1 MRWSPNACRP
11 PSATRRSLRPAPP
24 ASRSELEP
32 VERWS
37 AAATSI
43 DPPKT
48 WLLLGDKRGD
58 NAQVEAIA
66 QVLGWPCE
74 RRFLQMREP
83 WTVAKPKVEASL
95 HHIDLDRSDP
105 LAPPWPDLV
114 LTIGRR
120 PSMAAL
126 WVGERAGGRAR
137 LVLVGKPSGMAERFD
152 LVITSAENQ
161 MPPLANLLPIS
172 LPLMRVD
179 MAAIEAAGRAW
190 EARLGTLPRPL
201 IGFLIGGPTGPFV
214 YDASV
219 VRRLLARAAEVAAA
233 GGTPYLTTS
242 RRTPPAVVA
251 ALAEGLPAGARLH
264 RWQPDAED
272 NPYLGLLGRA
282 DGFVVTGDSISML
295 VEVVRL
301 RRPLAIFELPT
312 SAAGGLDRLRRAF
325 ARMVFEPAAR
335 VPADS
340 WRRRLALA
348 LYDLGLIG
356 YTRDFEAFHAMLF
369 QHGLAVPAG
378 QPLAPPSGEVPD
390 DLGRVV
396 GRIRSL
402 MGAAQAERSTVSA
415 TP

>member
-1 MRWSPNACRP
+1 
-11 PSATRRSLRPAPP
+11 
-24 ASRSELEP
+24 
-32 VERWS
+32 
-37 AAATSI
+37 
-43 DPPKT
+43 
-48 WLLLGDKRGD
+48 
-58 NAQVEAIA
+58 
-66 QVLGWPCE
+66 
-74 RRFLQMREP
+74 MREP
-83 WTVAKPKVEASL
+83 WTVAKPRVEVSL

-105 LAPPWPDLV
+105 LAPPWPDLL

-126 WVGERAGGRAR
+126 WVGEQARGRTR
-137 LVLVGKPSGMAERFD
+137 LVLVGKPSGLAERFD

-179 MAAIEAAGRAW
+179 VAAIEAAARAW
-190 EARLGTLPRPL
+190 AARLGALPRPL
-201 IGFLIGGPTGPFV
+201 VGFLIGGPTGPFV
-214 YDASV
+214 YDAGV
-219 VRRLLARAAEVAAA
+219 VRRLVERAVAVAAA

-251 ALAEGLPAGARLH
+251 ALADGLPAGARLF
-264 RWQPDAED
+264 RWQPDTGD
-272 NPYLGLLGRA
+272 NPYHGLLGLA
-282 DGFVVTGDSISML
+282 DGFVVTGDSISMM

-312 SAAGGLDRLRRAF
+312 SAAGSLDRLRRSF
-325 ARMVFEPAAR
+325 ARLVFEPAAR
-335 VPADS
+335 APVGS
-340 WRRRLALA
+340 WPRRLALA

-369 QHGLAVPAG
+369 ERGLAVPAG
-378 QPLAPPSGEVPD
+378 RTLAAPSGEVPD

-396 GRIRSL
+396 ARIRGLS
-402 MGAAQAERSTVSA
+402 GAAQAERSIASA

>member
-1 MRWSPNACRP
+1 M
-11 PSATRRSLRPAPP
+11 
-24 ASRSELEP
+24 
-32 VERWS
+32 
-37 AAATSI
+37 
-43 DPPKT
+43 DPPRT

-66 QVLGWPCE
+66 QALGWPCE
-74 RRFLQMREP
+74 RKFLQMREP
-83 WTVAKPKVEASL
+83 WTVAKPRVKASL
-95 HHIDLDRSDP
+95 HHIDLDRSEP

-126 WVGERAGGRAR
+126 WVADQARGCTR

-161 MPPLANLLPIS
+161 MPPLTNLLPIS

-179 MAAIEAAGRAW
+179 VAAIEAAARAW
-190 EARLGTLPRPL
+190 AARLGDLPRPL
-201 IGFLIGGPTGPFV
+201 VGFLIGGPTGPFV
-214 YDASV
+214 YGAGV
-219 VRRLLARAAEVAAA
+219 VRRLVERAVAVAGA

-251 ALAEGLPAGARLH
+251 ALADQLPAGARLF

-272 NPYLGLLGRA
+272 NPYLGLLGLA
-282 DGFVVTGDSISML
+282 DGFVVTGDSISMM

-312 SAAGGLDRLRRAF
+312 SAAGSLDRLRRSF
-325 ARMVFEPAAR
+325 ARLVFEPAAR
-335 VPADS
+335 APAGS
-340 WRRRLALA
+340 WPRRLALA

-369 QHGLAVPAG
+369 ERGLAVPAG
-378 QPLAPPSGEVPD
+378 RPLTAPSGEVPD

-396 GRIRSL
+396 ARIKAL
-402 MGAAQAERSTVSA
+402 AGVAQAERSTASA

>member
-1 MRWSPNACRP
+1 M
-11 PSATRRSLRPAPP
+11 
-24 ASRSELEP
+24 
-32 VERWS
+32 
-37 AAATSI
+37 
-43 DPPKT
+43 DQPKT

-66 QVLGWPCE
+66 QALGWRCE
-74 RRFLQMREP
+74 RKFLEMREP
-83 WTVAKPKVEASL
+83 WRVAKPKVEVSL

-126 WVGERAGGRAR
+126 WIGGQSAGRTR

-161 MPPLANLLPIS
+161 MPPLANLLSIS

-179 MAAIEAAGRAW
+179 TAAIAAAGEAW
-190 EARLGTLPRPL
+190 AERLGPLPRPL
-201 IGFLIGGPTGPFV
+201 VGFLIGGPTGPFV
-214 YDASV
+214 YNATA
-219 VRRLLARAAEVAAA
+219 VRRLLEGAAEVAAK

-251 ALAEGLPAGARLH
+251 ALAERLPPGAKLF
-264 RWQPDAED
+264 RWQPEATD

-301 RRPLAIFELPT
+301 RRPLGIFQLPT
-312 SAAGGLDRLRRAF
+312 SAAGSLDRLRRSF
-325 ARMVFEPAAR
+325 ARVVFEPAAR
-335 VPADS
+335 APAGD
-340 WRRRLALA
+340 WRRRFALA
-348 LYDLGLIG
+348 LYETGVIG

-369 QHGLAVPAG
+369 ERGLAVPAG
-378 QPLAPPSGEVPD
+378 QPLTPPSGEVPD
-390 DLGRVV
+390 DLGGVV
-396 GRIRSL
+396 ARIRSL
-402 MGAAQAERSTVSA
+402 MGVAQAERSMVSA

>member
-1 MRWSPNACRP
+1 M
-11 PSATRRSLRPAPP
+11 
-24 ASRSELEP
+24 
-32 VERWS
+32 
-37 AAATSI
+37 
-43 DPPKT
+43 DPPRT

-83 WTVAKPKVEASL
+83 WTVAKPKVETSL

-105 LAPPWPDLV
+105 LTPPWPDLV

-126 WVGERAGGRAR
+126 WVNQQAGGQTR
-137 LVLVGKPSGMAERFD
+137 LVLVGKPSGKAERFD

-161 MPPLANLLPIS
+161 MPPLDNLLPIT

-179 MAAIEAAGRAW
+179 MAAIEAAARAW
-190 EARLGTLPRPL
+190 EPQLGPLPRPL
-201 IGFLIGGPTGPFV
+201 IGFLIGGPTGPFI
-214 YDASV
+214 YDQGV
-219 VRRLLARAAEVAAA
+219 VRRLLDHAVGIAAA

-242 RRTPPAVVA
+242 RRTPPAVEA
-251 ALAEGLPAGARLH
+251 ALAEGLPAAGRLF
-264 RWQPDAED
+264 RWHEDAAD
-272 NPYLGLLGRA
+272 NPYLGLLGLA

-301 RRPLAIFELPT
+301 HRPLAIFELPT
-312 SAAGGLDRLRRAF
+312 SAAGSLDRLRRSLASL
-325 ARMVFEPAAR
+325 VFGSAAKA
-335 VPADS
+335 PADS

-356 YTRDFEAFHAMLF
+356 YTRDFEAFHTMLF
-369 QHGLAVPAG
+369 EHGLAVPAG
-378 QPLAPPSGEVPD
+378 KPLAPPSGEVPD

-396 GRIRSL
+396 ARIRAL
-402 MGAAQAERSTVSA
+402 VGAAQAERSTASA

>member
-1 MRWSPNACRP
+1 M
-11 PSATRRSLRPAPP
+11 
-24 ASRSELEP
+24 
-32 VERWS
+32 
-37 AAATSI
+37 
-43 DPPKT
+43 DPPRT

-74 RRFLQMREP
+74 RRFLAMREP

-105 LAPPWPDLV
+105 LTPPWPDLV

-126 WVGERAGGRAR
+126 WVGEQAGGRTR

-179 MAAIEAAGRAW
+179 TVAIQAAADAW
-190 EARLGTLPRPL
+190 APRLDTLPRPL

-214 YDASV
+214 YDRSA
-219 VRRLLARAAEVAAA
+219 VRRVLELAGGVAAM

-242 RRTPPAVVA
+242 RRTPGAVVA
-251 ALAEGLPAGARLH
+251 ALAEHLPAGARLF
-264 RWQPDAED
+264 RWRPDAED

-282 DGFVVTGDSISML
+282 DGFVVTGDSISMM
-295 VEVVRL
+295 VEVIRL
-301 RRPLAIFELPT
+301 RRPLAIFALPT
-312 SAAGGLDRLRRAF
+312 SIIGSLDLLRRSF
-325 ARMVFEPAAR
+325 ASFMFAPAA
-335 VPADS
+335 AS

-348 LYDLGLIG
+348 LYDRGLIG
-356 YTRDFEAFHAMLF
+356 YMRDFDAFHAMLYE
-369 QHGLAVPAG
+369 HGLAVPAG
-378 QPLAPPSGEVPD
+378 QPLVPPSGEVPD

-396 GRIRSL
+396 ARIRTL
-402 MGAAQAERSTVSA
+402 MAAPQAECPTVSA